1 MLFKD
6 YTVDKFILELSSDAP
21 SPGGGSTAALVAAL
35 SSSLNSMVYSL
46 TIGKKVFEKLSDNE
60 KNKMVKLQEEAKE
73 FIKKAQNFME
83 QDRDDFLSLMDS
95 YKLPKNNEEE
105 IIIRKEKIK
114 ENTMKAMKTPL
125 LLAEECI
132 KFYDN
137 IEFAIKHGNK
147 NLISDAGVATVLLH
161 SAIESSIINVKV
173 NLNFLKEEEFCEE
186 IENKCKSILNISYV
200 KKCNLMNEV
209 ENIIYPKKY
218 SLKRDYIFL
227 R

>member
-6 YTVDKFILELSSDAP
+6 YNIDKFILELSSDAP

-60 KNKMVKLQEEAKE
+60 KNKMIKLQEEAKE
-73 FIKKAQNFME
+73 FTKKAQNFME
-83 QDRDDFLSLMDS
+83 QDRNDFLSLMDS
-95 YKLPKNNEEE
+95 YKLSKDNEKE
-105 IIIRKEKIK
+105 IIIRKAKIK
-114 ENTMKAMKTPL
+114 ENTIKAMETPL

-137 IEFAIKHGNK
+137 IEFAIKYGNK

-173 NLNFLKEEEFCEE
+173 NLNFLREEKICEE
-186 IENKCKSILNISYV
+186 IENKCKNILNASYI
-200 KKCNLMNEV
+200 KKSNLMNEV
-209 ENIIYPKKY
+209 ENMIYPKK
-218 SLKRDYIFL
+218 I
-227 R
+227 

>member
-6 YTVDKFILELSSDAP
+6 YSIDEFISELSSDAP

-46 TIGKKVFEKLSDNE
+46 TIGKKVFEKLGDNE
-60 KNKMVKLQEEAKE
+60 KNKMIKLQEETKE
-73 FIKKAQNFME
+73 FTKKVQNFME
-83 QDRDDFLSLMDS
+83 QDRDDFLRLMYI
-95 YKLPKNNEEE
+95 YKLPKDNEED
-105 IIIRKEKIK
+105 IIMRKEKIE
-114 ENTMKAMKTPL
+114 ENTMKAMETPL
-125 LLAEECI
+125 SLAEECI

-137 IEFAIKHGNK
+137 IEFAIKYGNK

-173 NLNFLKEEEFCEE
+173 NLNFLREEEICVE

-209 ENIIYPKKY
+209 ENIIYPKK
-218 SLKRDYIFL
+218 I
-227 R
+227 

>member
-6 YTVDKFILELSSDAP
+6 YSVDKFILELSSDAP

-114 ENTMKAMKTPL
+114 ENTMKAMETPL

-186 IENKCKSILNISYV
+186 IENKCKNILNISYV

-209 ENIIYPKKY
+209 ENIIYPKK
-218 SLKRDYIFL
+218 I
-227 R
+227 

>member
-147 NLISDAGVATVLLH
+147 NLISDGGVATVLLH

-209 ENIIYPKKY
+209 ENIIYPKK
-218 SLKRDYIFL
+218 I
-227 R
+227 

>member
-6 YTVDKFILELSSDAP
+6 YTVYKFILELSSDAP

-95 YKLPKNNEEE
+95 YKLPKDNEEE

-114 ENTMKAMKTPL
+114 ENTMQAMETPL

-173 NLNFLKEEEFCEE
+173 NLNFLREEEICEE

-209 ENIIYPKKY
+209 ENIIYPKK
-218 SLKRDYIFL
+218 I
-227 R
+227 

>member
-200 KKCNLMNEV
+200 KRCNLMNEV
-209 ENIIYPKKY
+209 ENIIYP
-218 SLKRDYIFL
+218 
-227 R
+227 

>member
-6 YTVDKFILELSSDAP
+6 YSVDKFILELSSDAP

-60 KNKMVKLQEEAKE
+60 KNKMVKLREEAKE

-114 ENTMKAMKTPL
+114 ENTMKAMETPL

-209 ENIIYPKKY
+209 ENIIYPKK
-218 SLKRDYIFL
+218 I
-227 R
+227 

>member
-6 YTVDKFILELSSDAP
+6 YNIDKFILELSSDAP

-60 KNKMVKLQEEAKE
+60 KNKMIKLQEEAKE
-73 FIKKAQNFME
+73 FTKKAQNFME
-83 QDRDDFLSLMDS
+83 QDRNDFLSLMDS
-95 YKLPKNNEEE
+95 YKLSKDNEKE
-105 IIIRKEKIK
+105 IIIRKAKIK
-114 ENTMKAMKTPL
+114 ENTIKAMETPL

-137 IEFAIKHGNK
+137 IEFAIKYGNK

-173 NLNFLKEEEFCEE
+173 NLNFLREEKICEE
-186 IENKCKSILNISYV
+186 IENKCKNILNDSYI
-200 KKCNLMNEV
+200 KKSNLMNEV
-209 ENIIYPKKY
+209 ENMIYPKK
-218 SLKRDYIFL
+218 I
-227 R
+227 

>member
-46 TIGKKVFEKLSDNE
+46 TIGKKVFGKLSDNE

-209 ENIIYPKKY
+209 ENIIYPKK
-218 SLKRDYIFL
+218 I
-227 R
+227 

>member
-6 YTVDKFILELSSDAP
+6 YSINKFILELSSDAP

-60 KNKMVKLQEEAKE
+60 KNKMMKLQEEAKE
-73 FIKKAQNFME
+73 FTKKAQNFME

-95 YKLPKNNEEE
+95 YKLPKDNEEE
-105 IIIRKEKIK
+105 IILRKEKIK
-114 ENTMKAMKTPL
+114 ENTMKAMETPL

-173 NLNFLKEEEFCEE
+173 NLNCLRKKK
-186 IENKCKSILNISYV
+186 IV
-200 KKCNLMNEV
+200 KK
-209 ENIIYPKKY
+209 
-218 SLKRDYIFL
+218 
-227 R
+227 